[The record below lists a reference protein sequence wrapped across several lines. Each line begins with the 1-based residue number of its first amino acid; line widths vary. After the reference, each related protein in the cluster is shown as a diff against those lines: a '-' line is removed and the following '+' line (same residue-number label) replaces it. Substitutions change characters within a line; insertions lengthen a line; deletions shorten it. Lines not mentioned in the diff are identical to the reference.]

1 MKKVL
6 DNSVISV
13 LRESSVITKDEIV
26 YQFGDLFVAE
36 NVLTGKKRNIDV
48 SGFLN
53 EDLRNK
59 RVLKG

>member
-1 MKKVL
+1 MLDDKV
-6 DNSVISV
+6 IFV
-13 LRESSVITKDEIV
+13 LRENNIIAKNEVA

-36 NVLTGKKRNIDV
+36 NVLSGEKRNIDV